1 MKPPNDHGFGRLVG
15 TRRQRRAYI
24 DQANPEAVTE
34 IEGLQ
39 LLRGHVGLPAAA
51 THSGDGGRHTARER
65 VMAKRRASA
74 LSAPQPEAKLVAS
87 APAETKYCTGCQTHH
102 PRSAF
107 LVSRFTPD
115 RLTDNCLAAIRRIA
129 ERDRLAR
136 ERRLQELEA
145 KRSQATNGRRVG
157 LKRSA
162 PAKRARARGRGRG
175 KNDATDEY

>member
-1 MKPPNDHGFGRLVG
+1 
-15 TRRQRRAYI
+15 
-24 DQANPEAVTE
+24 
-34 IEGLQ
+34 
-39 LLRGHVGLPAAA
+39 
-51 THSGDGGRHTARER
+51 
-65 VMAKRRASA
+65 MAKRRASA
-74 LSAPQPEAKLVAS
+74 LLNAKSEAAKLVAPAS
-87 APAETKYCTGCQTHH
+87 AETKYCTGCETHH

-107 LVSRFTPD
+107 LPSRFTSD
-115 RLTDNCLAAIRRIA
+115 QLTDKCLAAIRRIA